1 MFANIVLYEIL
12 ISIKVTL
19 NFAVNAAKTFTYILL
34 LNVMWAM
41 YLIVLDGMMTIELE
55 RNLKEGVIA

>member
-1 MFANIVLYEIL
+1 LFANIVLYEIL